1 MKKYAALII
10 ILQSMYGCAS
20 NLSKNVGKDYIAE
33 GNTNGIEAF
42 IYAHRTVI
50 EFDKEPSFAYVMPP
64 IVSITDDKDRTVS
77 YERVG
82 RFYRLPRALLYY
94 KIRVNGKLTI
104 FTYNPQSSGNLAF
117 KSIY

>member
-1 MKKYAALII
+1 
-10 ILQSMYGCAS
+10 MYGCAN

-33 GNTNGIEAF
+33 GNTNGIEAY
-42 IYAHRTVI
+42 IYAHHTVI
-50 EFDKEPSFAYVMPP
+50 GFEKEPSIVIVFPP
-64 IVSITDDKDRTVS
+64 IISITDDNDKTVI

-82 RFYRLPRALLYY
+82 RFYRLPRTLLYF

-104 FTYNPQSSGNLAF
+104 FTYNPQSSLNLAY